1 MCAFVQDLVLK
12 GPGDMH
18 TCASEKSS
26 ASCAFASEYVC
37 ETVIWLFRHSKAN
50 NLYISSFL

>member
-1 MCAFVQDLVLK
+1 VCAFVQDLVLK